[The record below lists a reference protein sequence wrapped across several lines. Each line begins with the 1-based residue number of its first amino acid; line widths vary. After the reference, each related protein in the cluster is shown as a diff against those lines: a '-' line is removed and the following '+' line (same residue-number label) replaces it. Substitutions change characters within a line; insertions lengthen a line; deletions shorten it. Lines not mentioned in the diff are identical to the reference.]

1 MKSSKSILAAAVA
14 LQFLAGTIE
23 AENRMTPKAVGSQ
36 PQMVPVEK
44 AQKRRK
50 K

>member
-1 MKSSKSILAAAVA
+1 MKSLKSILAAAGA
-14 LQFLAGTIE
+14 LLFMAEIIE

-36 PQMVPVEK
+36 PQMVPAEK